1 LNRRERRK
9 QRGEWGEGELWDC
22 VGRGRER
29 LALLSENVA
38 DPKSLFLRIQH
49 VHGEVRNGT
58 KMGFV
63 LLSST
68 LT

>member
-1 LNRRERRK
+1 
-9 QRGEWGEGELWDC
+9 